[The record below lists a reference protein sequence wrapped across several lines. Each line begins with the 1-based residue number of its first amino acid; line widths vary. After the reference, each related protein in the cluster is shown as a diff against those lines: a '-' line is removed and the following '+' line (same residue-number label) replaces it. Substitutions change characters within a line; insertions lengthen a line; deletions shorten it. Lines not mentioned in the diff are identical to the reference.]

1 MYFFVFGEFAV
12 AKNRALSQSKEQDD
26 IKKCTSTTVE
36 NSELKI
42 RQVEGRCWTERRW
55 QLEKH
60 EKSFAHFNLAVAQC
74 SFSLHPQVTFQANAP
89 LLAVSLETSKN

>member
-12 AKNRALSQSKEQDD
+12 AKNRALNQPKEQDD
-26 IKKCTSTTVE
+26 ITSTVVE

-60 EKSFAHFNLAVAQC
+60 EKSFGNFNLAVAQC

>member
-26 IKKCTSTTVE
+26 ITSTIVE

-42 RQVEGRCWTERRW
+42 RQVEGRCWTERR
-55 QLEKH
+55 
-60 EKSFAHFNLAVAQC
+60 
-74 SFSLHPQVTFQANAP
+74 
-89 LLAVSLETSKN
+89 

>member
-12 AKNRALSQSKEQDD
+12 AKNRALNQPKEQDD

-42 RQVEGRCWTERRW
+42 RQVEGRCWTERR
-55 QLEKH
+55 
-60 EKSFAHFNLAVAQC
+60 
-74 SFSLHPQVTFQANAP
+74 
-89 LLAVSLETSKN
+89 